1 MEIKNLS
8 KEELELM
15 SYNDIAHLLL
25 KDEQE
30 QSTVALFKRICK
42 LLGLSKSDYENKIG
56 GFYTSLTT
64 DKRFILLDSGNWD
77 LKENHSV
84 KTLKIDEILDDIED
98 IEVEEVFDEEDE
110 EDEDKENIY
119 DENPDDDNE
128 DPAEDYKDLVIV
140 DEEDLDSID

>member
-15 SYNDIAHLLL
+15 SYNDIAYLLL
-25 KDEQE
+25 KNEKE
-30 QSTVALFKRICK
+30 QSTADLFKRICN
-42 LLGLSKSDYENKIG
+42 LLGLTKKEYENKIG

-84 KTLKIDEILDDIED
+84 KSLKIDEILDDIED
-98 IEVEEVFDEEDE
+98 LEADEIFENEEEEE
-110 EDEDKENIY
+110 EKEIMY

-128 DPAEDYKDLVIV
+128 DAAEDYKDLVII
-140 DEEDLDSID
+140 DEEDLDIEE